1 MTEVCE
7 FVSSSSCFLP
17 VGLSYLDYSRHIYG
31 VYIVKYLY
39 IFRID

>member
-17 VGLSYLDYSRHIYG
+17 GLSYLDYSRHMYG
-31 VYIVKYLY
+31 VHIVKYLY